1 MDDYLPVKKGTS
13 ELVFAKSKKNEI
25 WISLLEKAWAKVN
38 GGYANIIGGTPME
51 ALEFLTGFSSL
62 SYDMENKDNEDLNE
76 YKMEIVK

>member
-1 MDDYLPVKKGTS
+1 
-13 ELVFAKSKKNEI
+13 
-25 WISLLEKAWAKVN
+25 
-38 GGYANIIGGTPME
+38 ME